1 MASQKDKR
9 SAWAGFISNGQCFA
23 LTSRGEQYWPVE
35 SKEAALSRLL
45 MVMVG
50 KESLALYW
58 IRPRLYQKKL
68 ELAKVVSD
76 PARVLSGLFY
86 IISSH
91 HLIITLPLY
100 AHTDINSTDVL

>member
-1 MASQKDKR
+1 
-9 SAWAGFISNGQCFA
+9 
-23 LTSRGEQYWPVE
+23 LTSRGEQYWLVE
-35 SKEAALSRLL
+35 SKKAALRRLL

-76 PARVLSGLFY
+76 PAKVLSGFFY
-86 IISSH
+86 TISSH
-91 HLIITLPLY
+91 HHAAVICAY
-100 AHTDINSTDVL
+100 RHK